1 MQAGSLGE
9 LAASTAVRVRPV
21 REEELLQVARVNVR
35 SMRSLSRRHGKP
47 PTRMRPLDILP
58 FMRHAFATDPKGFQ
72 VAVSKGKV
80 VCFAITILR
89 GETHFLAEFF
99 ALPGSQ
105 GKGIGR
111 KVLTRA
117 FAESMPPREAARCLV
132 ASPDVRAQGLYM
144 KFGMQPRTVVYH
156 FAGRPGRPR
165 DQGRLQL
172 SQVGPT
178 GESTGESREI
188 AARFDLPLR
197 EARRDADQRYF
208 LSAVPGSR
216 FYQAK
221 QGTDTA
227 GYIVIRGKGAIGPGG
242 VSDAALSGDLLT
254 KAVAKAHE
262 LRLKEVSIW
271 APGLNQGAIRAAFDA
286 GLKVDFTTVWMAAR
300 PIGNLESYIPSGG
313 VLF

>member
-1 MQAGSLGE
+1 MLLGSLGE
-9 LAASTAVRVRPV
+9 LATSTAVRVRPV
-21 REEELLQVARVNVR
+21 REEELLQCARVGMR
-35 SMRSLSRRHGKP
+35 SMRSLHRRQGKP
-47 PTRMRPLDILP
+47 PTRLRPRDTLP
-58 FMRHAFATDPKGFQ
+58 FLRHAFATDPKGFQ

-105 GKGIGR
+105 NRGIGR

-117 FAESMPPREAARCLV
+117 FTEPMPPREAARCLV
-132 ASPDVRAQGLYM
+132 ASLDVRAQGLYM

-156 FAGRPGRPR
+156 FTGRPGKPNER
-165 DQGRLQL
+165 GRLQL

-178 GESTGESREI
+178 GESTSESREI

-227 GYIVIRGKGAIGPGG
+227 GYIVVRGHGAIGPGG
-242 VSDAALSGDLLT
+242 VSDASLSGDVLT
-254 KAVAKAHE
+254 RAVAKAHE
-262 LRLKEVSIW
+262 LRLKEVSAWI
-271 APGLNQGAIRAAFDA
+271 PGLNKGAVRAAFEA
-286 GLKVDFTTVWMAAR
+286 GLKVDFMTVWMAAR
-300 PIGNLESYIPSGG
+300 QIGNLESYIPSGG